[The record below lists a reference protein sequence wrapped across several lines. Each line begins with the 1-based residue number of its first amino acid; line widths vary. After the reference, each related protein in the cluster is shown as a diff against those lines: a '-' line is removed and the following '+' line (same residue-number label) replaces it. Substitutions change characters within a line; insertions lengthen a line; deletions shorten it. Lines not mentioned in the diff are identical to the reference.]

1 MPERGGPDTEEGS
14 VDAAG
19 WDTRYAERDLVWGA
33 RPNQWVEQ
41 ECADLPPGRALDLAC
56 GEGRNALWLAGRGWR
71 VTGVDFSAVA
81 LARAAD
87 LAAESAVADRMSW
100 VRADLRTFVAEP
112 AGFDLVV
119 VAYLQLPADQ
129 RRRVITMAAE
139 ALAPGGTLLVV
150 AHDSANLAEGVGGPQ
165 DPAVLYTAADLVAD
179 LGARED
185 LRVLRA
191 EPVRRPV
198 PGQAD
203 RQAVDALVLVR
214 RE

>member
-1 MPERGGPDTEEGS
+1 M
-14 VDAAG
+14 DAAG

-33 RPNQWVEQ
+33 QPNRWVEE

-87 LAAESAVADRMSW
+87 LAAESAVADRTSW
-100 VRADLRTFVAEP
+100 VRADLQTFVPES

-129 RRRVITMAAE
+129 RRRVIAMAAD

-150 AHDSANLAEGVGGPQ
+150 AHDSANLTEGVGGPQ
-165 DPAVLYTAADLVAD
+165 DPAVLYTAAELVAD
-179 LGARED
+179 LGVREG
-185 LRVLRA
+185 LQVLRA

-198 PGQAD
+198 PEQTEREAI
-203 RQAVDALVLVR
+203 DALVLAR
-214 RE
+214 RRG